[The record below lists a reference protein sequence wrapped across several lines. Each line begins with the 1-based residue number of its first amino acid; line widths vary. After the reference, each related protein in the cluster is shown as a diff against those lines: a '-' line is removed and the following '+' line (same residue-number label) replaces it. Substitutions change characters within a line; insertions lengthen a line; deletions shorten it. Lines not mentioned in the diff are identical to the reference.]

1 MPGSK
6 RLIRGKDTW
15 QLRVYVGRDSNGRV
29 RHVHRTFQGSQR
41 AADRELAKLVVAQ
54 ALAPAPVPEAPTVW
68 GPMTTINDAI
78 TAWKANGWEDL
89 SPKTTLGYEGTWNG
103 HIKEMIGTKCIASL
117 GTYDVERYLRRL
129 KSDGSGPSTVRQV
142 RALLNRACKL
152 ARKWSGGTLPNPIAE
167 AELPSWSIDEWPD
180 EVRSPE
186 LAEVQALLKAATGHD
201 ERFGVFV
208 RTVAAT
214 GMRRGEVCA
223 LRWSD
228 IDFEN
233 AAVTVDESV
242 ISAGGGAFVKSPK
255 TRASIRS
262 VALDDD
268 TVAVLRRL
276 REYQVELAE
285 VCSTEL
291 RDEGFVFSFEPGGA
305 RPPHPDAMSH
315 LFTKVRDAAGIA
327 SDIHLH
333 SFRHFQATALDPVLP
348 ERQKQARLGWSTVHM
363 ARHYTDAIGAE
374 DRKAA
379 VHIGQL
385 LSAKASVA
393 TRGSRSRRAVG
404 AGTPG
409 RQSARGD

>member
-1 MPGSK
+1 MAGSK

-15 QLRVYVGRDSNGRV
+15 QLRVFVGRDSNGRV
-29 RHVHRTFQGSQR
+29 RHLHQTFHGSER
-41 AADRELAKLVVAQ
+41 AADRELAKLITAQ
-54 ALAPAPVPEAPTVW
+54 DLAPAPVSEAPTVW
-68 GPMTTINDAI
+68 GPTTTINDAI

-89 SPKTTLGYEGTWNG
+89 SPKTTLGYESTWNC
-103 HIKEMIGTKCIASL
+103 HVKDAIGSRRIASL
-117 GTYDVERYLRRL
+117 NTYDVERYFRCL
-129 KSDGSGPSTVRQV
+129 KSEGAGPSTVRQA

-167 AELPSWSIDEWPD
+167 AELPSWSMHERRD

-201 ERFGVFV
+201 QRFGTFV
-208 RTVAAT
+208 RVVAAT
-214 GMRRGEVCA
+214 GMRRGEACA

-228 IDFEN
+228 VDIEG
-233 AAVTVDESV
+233 AMVTIDESV
-242 ISAGGGAFVKSPK
+242 ISARGGAVVKPPK
-255 TRASIRS
+255 TRASIRG

-276 REYQVELAE
+276 RTHQTQLAE
-285 VCSTEL
+285 ACSTVVGN
-291 RDEGFVFSFEPGGA
+291 EGFVFSFEPGGA
-305 RPPHPDAMSH
+305 IPPHPDAMSH
-315 LFTKVRDAAGIA
+315 LFSKVRDAADVA

-333 SFRHFQATALDPVLP
+333 SLRHFQATALDPVLP

-363 ARHYTDAIGAE
+363 ARHYTDAIGTE

-385 LSAKASVA
+385 LSPEVSQPLSEESAS
-393 TRGSRSRRAVG
+393 G
-404 AGTPG
+404 
-409 RQSARGD
+409 